1 MLSSGFMDNTFVLFV
16 LPAENVE
23 KLSKFYQELFGC
35 KFVHSPIPD
44 MDYWVIHT
52 VPIDDQGM
60 PERPGINGGM
70 YVKENAMQI
79 PTNWISVEAIDVYS
93 KKLVDLGG
101 KIIVEKMEIPDI
113 GWTAVGI
120 DPEGN
125 QVAMLQPAMP

>member
-1 MLSSGFMDNTFVLFV
+1 MDKTIVHFEI
-16 LPAENVE
+16 PAENVE
-23 KLSKFYQELFGC
+23 KLSKFYQELFGW
-35 KFVHSPIPD
+35 KFIHSPIPG
-44 MDYWVIHT
+44 MDYWLIHT

-70 YVKENAMQI
+70 YVKENEMQI
-79 PTNWISVEAIDVYS
+79 PTNWISVEDIDVYS

-125 QVAMLQPAMP
+125 QVAMMQPAIP

>member
-1 MLSSGFMDNTFVLFV
+1 
-16 LPAENVE
+16 
-23 KLSKFYQELFGC
+23 
-35 KFVHSPIPD
+35 
-44 MDYWVIHT
+44 MDYWLIHT
-52 VPIDDQGM
+52 VPTDEEGM

-101 KIIVEKMEIPDI
+101 KIIVEKMEIPDV
-113 GWTAVGI
+113 GWTAIGV

-125 QVAMLQPAMP
+125 QVAMMQPAMQ